1 MVHCKNLYISFYEDN
16 IMSLSQRPIIENINN
31 SVKKEQG
38 AMPQKALTS
47 TNENPFS
54 MNRVLY
60 SRTINTILKDTNEI
74 TREKQYYGER
84 NRDASSVIA
93 RRKMIQVGNKNHLGN
108 ELSYQGKKDTNDVR
122 QAQKRVRN
130 GGAAVPA
137 KRIHKYAESPVF
149 Y

>member
-1 MVHCKNLYISFYEDN
+1 
-16 IMSLSQRPIIENINN
+16 MSLPQKPIIENINN
-31 SVKKEQG
+31 SIQNG
-38 AMPQKALTS
+38 RSAMPQKALTS

-60 SRTINTILKDTNEI
+60 SKTIRTITNQTNDTIK
-74 TREKQYYGER
+74 EKHFYGEN

-93 RRKMIQVGNKNHLGN
+93 RRKMLQSGNKNYLGN
-108 ELSYQGKKDTNDVR
+108 NVSYQGEKDTNDVR

-130 GGAAVPA
+130 SGASVPA
-137 KRIHKYAESPVF
+137 KKTHNYTGSPVF